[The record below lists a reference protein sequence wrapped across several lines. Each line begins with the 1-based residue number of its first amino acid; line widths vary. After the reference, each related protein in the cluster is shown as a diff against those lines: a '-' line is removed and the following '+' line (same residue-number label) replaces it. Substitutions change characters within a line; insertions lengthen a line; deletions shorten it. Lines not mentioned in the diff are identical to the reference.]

1 VGSGKKE
8 EGMESIVTKSCG
20 VWIKKQK
27 EVIELLSEA
36 YGDEQKLQ
44 NLVAELDAREY
55 RKPANTI
62 ERFLPRL
69 LSYTAFQNKHWK
81 RIQTTN
87 LLERVHRELKRRTRV
102 AGVFS
107 NDKSLLQLI
116 GSILMGVNEE
126 WATGRRYLS
135 MDTE

>member
-1 VGSGKKE
+1 
-8 EGMESIVTKSCG
+8 MESIVTKSCG

-69 LSYTAFQNKHWK
+69 LSYTAFPNKHWK